1 MYRACKWTWLP
12 LRPFHPYGLFQYFF
26 VLAGGRFLLT
36 VRRTGRTAGL
46 FCLTGRRIGRVGG
59 FLIRLYIRNRLG
71 QFLYRRFNVQLR
83 ICRLFSICRRSC
95 GILCL
100 FCLLVW
106 RVLLRRAILRAIIR
120 AATPLASRQAHH
132 LLSASIPADCA
143 GFYQIA
149 ALKAAASIPSVIV
162 FKLSKKQYGV
172 IALAIRR
179 LLYHVREAV
188 WYNCPSEGGCRVSG
202 EPLGIRRYNNRSA
215 VIIP

>member
-1 MYRACKWTWLP
+1 M
-12 LRPFHPYGLFQYFF
+12 
-26 VLAGGRFLLT
+26 
-36 VRRTGRTAGL
+36 
-46 FCLTGRRIGRVGG
+46 
-59 FLIRLYIRNRLG
+59 
-71 QFLYRRFNVQLR
+71 QLR

-179 LLYHVREAV
+179 LLYHVREAAWYNWPSWRKRAAPAYRLGHNLGIITALRLLYHVREAAWYNWPSWRKRAAPAYRLGHNLGIITALRLLYHVREAV